1 MKLVYNAR
9 LTLIRGGKIFP
20 FVLCFMI
27 MLTYA
32 ETAFAC
38 ALSDFAGYGGYV
50 VPCKPLAWLIGRYFE
65 YNAQMLM
72 AIMVVSVSV
81 ETCIYNKM
89 ACAYLAINLFE
100 KSIFTFEMEL
110 STIYLICF
118 VNMAAAGYLT
128 FKGIN
133 IIYNNLKN

>member
-20 FVLCFMI
+20 FVLCFMV

-72 AIMVVSVSV
+72 AIVVVSVSV

-89 ACAYLAINLFE
+89 ACMYLAINLLE
-100 KSIFTFEMEL
+100 KSMFTFEMEL
-110 STIYLICF
+110 STIYVVCA
-118 VNMAAAGYLT
+118 VNVVAVGYLSY
-128 FKGIN
+128 KGVK
-133 IIYNNLKN
+133 IILFN

>member
-1 MKLVYNAR
+1 MKLIYNAR

-20 FVLCFMI
+20 FVLCFI
-27 MLTYA
+27 AMLTYA

-72 AIMVVSVSV
+72 AIVVVSVSV
-81 ETCIYNKM
+81 KTCIYNKM
-89 ACAYLAINLFE
+89 ACCYLAINLLE
-100 KSIFTFEMEL
+100 KSMFTFEMEL
-110 STIYLICF
+110 STIYVVCAAN
-118 VNMAAAGYLT
+118 VVAAGYLT
-128 FKGIN
+128 YKGVK
-133 IIYNNLKN
+133 IILFN